1 MRYLSKKKKTLLL
14 LEEIR
19 LFTVIHDLRAFVINI
34 RVTPK
39 CRSRKALLFLQSL
52 LSWNVVSF
60 TIQWLVYAGIVK
72 RFKTFFHFENVVI
85 VSRFYWISHV
95 WHFTKNSDE
104 YQIDRLTLE
113 KHWWQ
118 LESSIWGQIVVEE
131 FLVFSSPPTVAS
143 SFARG

>member
-1 MRYLSKKKKTLLL
+1 MRYLSKKKKNIITF
-14 LEEIR
+14 R
-19 LFTVIHDLRAFVINI
+19 RNQVIYRYTRLRAFVINI

-85 VSRFYWISHV
+85 VSRFYWISRV